1 MKEILD
7 DEAADLTGGAGK
19 CVTSIAFGMT
29 FGSLFG
35 GAGAIIGGL
44 AAAAGPGCLNLF

>member
-1 MKEILD
+1 MTEILD
-7 DEAADLTGGAGK
+7 DRAGELTGGASR

-35 GAGAIIGGL
+35 GAGAVIGGL
-44 AAAAGPGCLNLF
+44 AAAAGPGCLGLF